1 MNLHKNT
8 YWIGGSPCSGK
19 STIAEKLVQEFEFDY
34 YKCDDHL
41 ERYMKLGATMG
52 KPTIGKM
59 STLSI
64 DETWLRPVDEQ
75 VEDEFKFYEEAFE
88 IVMNDIDK
96 LPSSMGLVVEGAAL
110 LPQNMASIKISKE
123 NYICIVPSAEFQVE
137 KYKERPWVSH
147 YLRECSDSQTAFSN
161 WMQRDIRFAEIV
173 NLKATHLGYKV
184 SVTDGI
190 TDIEAMYKSVLNHFN
205 LQKTFTKGD

>member
-1 MNLHKNT
+1 MNQHKRI

-19 STIAEKLVQEFEFDY
+19 STIAEKLVKEFGFAY

-41 ERYMKLGATMG
+41 DRYMKLGAAIG
-52 KPTIGKM
+52 KPTIKKM
-59 STLSI
+59 STLNI
-64 DETWLRPVDEQ
+64 DETWLRPVDELVQ
-75 VEDEFKFYEEAFE
+75 NEFSFYEEAFNF
-88 IVMNDIDK
+88 IIDDISN
-96 LPSSMGLVVEGAAL
+96 LIPSNGLVVEGAAL
-110 LPQNMASIKISKE
+110 LPENMASIKVPEE

-137 KYKERPWVSH
+137 KYKEREWVSH

-184 SVTDGI
+184 SVTDGK
-190 TDIEAMYKSVLNHFN
+190 TDIGGMYKNVLDHFN
-205 LQKTFTKGD
+205 LSTSSI